1 MLVRASGH
9 DHHVPDERQPQL
21 PTDRVEA
28 ELRAR
33 VEAGEWAPGERLP
46 SIPKLAEHHHTS
58 RATMNR
64 AVRRLADDG
73 LLTIVPNWG
82 TFRAES

>member
-1 MLVRASGH
+1 MVRDAIDVT
-9 DHHVPDERQPQL
+9 DHRAPQL

-33 VEAGEWAPGERLP
+33 IERGEWQPGERLP
-46 SIPKLAEHHHTS
+46 SVPNLAEQHKTS
-58 RATMNR
+58 RATMNK
-64 AVRRLADDG
+64 VIRRLADAG

-82 TFRAES
+82 TFRAE

>member
-1 MLVRASGH
+1 VTDHRA
-9 DHHVPDERQPQL
+9 PQL

-33 VEAGEWAPGERLP
+33 IEAGEWAPGEQLP
-46 SIPKLAEHHHTS
+46 SVAKLATEHKTS

-64 AVRRLADDG
+64 AIRRLADAG
-73 LLTIVPNWG
+73 LLTVVPNWG
-82 TFRAES
+82 TFRAEN

>member
-1 MLVRASGH
+1 VTDRT
-9 DHHVPDERQPQL
+9 PQL

-33 VEAGEWAPGERLP
+33 IESGEWAPGERLP
-46 SIPKLAEHHHTS
+46 SVPALAEQHNTS

-82 TFRAES
+82 TFRAEK

>member
-1 MLVRASGH
+1 
-9 DHHVPDERQPQL
+9 VPDERQSQL

-33 VEAGEWAPGERLP
+33 IERGEWNPGQRLP
-46 SIPKLAEHHHTS
+46 SIAALAEQHKTS

-64 AVRRLADDG
+64 AVRRLADAG

>member
-1 MLVRASGH
+1 MTSR
-9 DHHVPDERQPQL
+9 DPQL

-33 VEAGEWAPGERLP
+33 IESGEWSPGEQLP
-46 SIPKLAEHHHTS
+46 SVAKLAAQHNTS

-64 AVRRLADDG
+64 ALRRLADAG
-73 LLTIVPNWG
+73 LLVIVPSWG
-82 TFRAES
+82 TFRAE

>member
-1 MLVRASGH
+1 MVGQDPL
-9 DHHVPDERQPQL
+9 VPDERQPQL

-33 VEAGEWAPGERLP
+33 VEAGEWEPGARLP
-46 SIPKLAEHHHTS
+46 SIPKLAKEHNTS

-73 LLTIVPNWG
+73 LLTVVPNWG